1 MVYKDLS
8 FEIFARI
15 RIFKLYKESLVRTVT
30 VAMIEETFKKFDA
43 IGLGISFKKIIYS
56 VLKFLLKDL
65 NLSLVRNLIGKSL
78 QVIERGIRAHVR
90 NCASHSYSLHC

>member
-15 RIFKLYKESLVRTVT
+15 RVFKLDKESLVRTVT

-43 IGLGISFKKIIYS
+43 VGLGISFKKIIYS
-56 VLKFLLKDL
+56 VLKFLLEDL
-65 NLSLVRNLIGKSL
+65 NLSFVCNLIGKSL
-78 QVIERGIRAHVR
+78 KVIERGIRAHMR
-90 NCASHSYSLHC
+90 NRASHSYGLHC